1 MFNKLKDVEERYNFL
16 TEEISKPEVI
26 DDQNNWKKLMKER
39 ADIEEIVNK
48 YREFKQVRTDID
60 MMSISKVL
68 SNIPIEFEEGIKLLP
83 ESISFMEMENPNS

>member
-26 DDQNNWKKLMKER
+26 EDQETWKKLMKER

-48 YREFKQVRTDID
+48 YREFKQRSKIKTKKP
-60 MMSISKVL
+60 SIQRFFCL
-68 SNIPIEFEEGIKLLP
+68 SLFNVCL
-83 ESISFMEMENPNS
+83 